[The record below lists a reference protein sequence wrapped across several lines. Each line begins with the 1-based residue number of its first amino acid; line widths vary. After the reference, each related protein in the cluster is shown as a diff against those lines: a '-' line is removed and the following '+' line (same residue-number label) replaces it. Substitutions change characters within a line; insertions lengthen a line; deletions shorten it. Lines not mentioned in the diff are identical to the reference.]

1 MNWQPMKQKRE
12 ELSGR
17 EMQGRLPLL
26 DQDVDL
32 LGQKPEGMGLLQASA
47 LVRVGR
53 TIQMLS
59 HAQGRWRVGQVNA
72 GVQGEQV
79 PEQGIQQQVTCT
91 VGEGGHPL
99 LHRGGGRSAVILR
112 PHLAHQLSPAQTS
125 EKIERN
131 HLLKQRDDKM
141 PMGVK
146 KVGQQAVRAATGL
159 AAYSLDAEPVVDFSG
174 ECPTLVGAPA
184 DQRTPCPAVGVRA
197 ALRYGERAA
206 LGENCG
212 DVFFDGTEKRLYND
226 HELGTPPL
234 VVWPPSRDPRR
245 EVSSFLL
252 KVPAIISIA
261 AGSVKP
267 EQSPG
272 PCQPLLERAINV
284 TRRLVSSRHPSR
296 PIIYSGPKRLYSDHS
311 MWPVTPARARIASLD
326 KSGNMAYHTIDG

>member
-59 HAQGRWRVGQVNA
+59 HAQGQWRVGQVNA

-99 LHRGGGRSAVILR
+99 LHRGGGRSVVILR
-112 PHLAHQLSPAQTS
+112 PHLAHQPSPAQTS

-159 AAYSLDAEPVVDFSG
+159 TAYSLDAEPVVDFSG

-184 DQRTPCPAVGVRA
+184 DQRTRGLAIRMRTAIWQGKGT
-197 ALRYGERAA
+197 ALRQECF
-206 LGENCG
+206 N
-212 DVFFDGTEKRLYND
+212 VFFDGTEKWLYND
-226 HELGTPPL
+226 HDLGTPPL
-234 VVWPPSRDPRR
+234 VIWPGSLELRW

-252 KVPAIISIA
+252 KVSAIIPTPVD
-261 AGSVKP
+261 SVKP
-267 EQSPG
+267 G
-272 PCQPLLERAINV
+272 TLLGVRLPSLQRSNSL
-284 TRRLVSSRHPSR
+284 TRRSVSAIPSEAL
-296 PIIYSGPKRLYSDHS
+296 IIYSGPKRPYPDHLIR
-311 MWPVTPARARIASLD
+311 PIT
-326 KSGNMAYHTIDG
+326 SGAKPTQM

>member
-47 LVRVGR
+47 LVRV
-53 TIQMLS
+53 
-59 HAQGRWRVGQVNA
+59 
-72 GVQGEQV
+72 
-79 PEQGIQQQVTCT
+79 IQQQVTCT

-112 PHLAHQLSPAQTS
+112 PHLAHQPSPAQTS
-125 EKIERN
+125 KKVERN
-131 HLLKQRDDKM
+131 HLLKQRDDEM

-174 ECPTLVGAPA
+174 KCPTLVGAPA
-184 DQRTPCPAVGVRA
+184 DQRTRGQAVRA
-197 ALRYGERAA
+197 RTAIWQEKGTALRQE
-206 LGENCG
+206 CF
-212 DVFFDGTEKRLYND
+212 DVFLDGTEEWLYND
-226 HELGTPPL
+226 HVLGTPPL
-234 VVWPPSRDPRR
+234 VAWPPSIQSRR

-252 KVPAIISIA
+252 KVAAIIPPPSIP
-261 AGSVKP
+261 S
-267 EQSPG
+267 S
-272 PCQPLLERAINV
+272 
-284 TRRLVSSRHPSR
+284 LVRFLVYDCH
-296 PIIYSGPKRLYSDHS
+296 LHSDQT
-311 MWPVTPARARIASLD
+311 V
-326 KSGNMAYHTIDG
+326 